1 MLIRSSPFSETILF
15 SFKGASHSTI
25 IKLVIREMDVKEFYL
40 IHYSTALR
48 TLPRLFHG
56 ITQWKQY
63 ICLVLLFYSFS
74 YYSY

>member
-48 TLPRLFHG
+48 TLR
-56 ITQWKQY
+56 
-63 ICLVLLFYSFS
+63 VYSMV
-74 YYSY
+74 